1 LLALLRG
8 ALLLYQFVMQQQNR
22 TRRRVLFQMYL
33 EPALAK
39 RLKKRARLEAL
50 AMSAWVRQVIT
61 YALDKPSRRELD
73 LPSSR
78 EARQQSPANQ
88 A

>member
-1 LLALLRG
+1 
-8 ALLLYQFVMQQQNR
+8 MQQENK
-22 TRRRVLFQMYL
+22 TRNTVLFQMYL

-78 EARQQSPANQ
+78 EGRQETRANQ